1 MAPFRIMPAN
11 LSPSHGSSQWLTR
24 RLRIGE
30 FPVLH

>member
-11 LSPSHGSSQWLTR
+11 LSPSDGSSQWLTR